1 MKEITPVTF
10 FTNQVVQWKLSRSLH
25 LPVHNYLAGWNLSM
39 DTLSLCVKLKANQ
52 QPPFTGKHRGTHPLP
67 SYKHLSLKTSFSQ

>member
-10 FTNQVVQWKLSRSLH
+10 RTKQVARWKLSRSLH
-25 LPVHNYLAGWNLSM
+25 LPVHNYLAGWNLIT

-52 QPPFTGKHRGTHPLP
+52 QPPSTGKHHGTHPLP
-67 SYKHLSLKTSFSQ
+67 SYKHLRLKTSFSQ